1 MSVNIYQPARSVTQ
15 SGKGNNKW
23 ILEFENEMPKTISP
37 LMGWKGSD
45 DMKEEIK
52 LTFSSKENAIKF
64 AEKNNLDYKVYEPQA
79 RKLII
84 RSYSDNFK

>member
-1 MSVNIYQPARSVTQ
+1 MRVNIYQPVKSVTQ

-23 ILEFENEMPKTISP
+23 VLEFERDTKKIISP
-37 LMGWKGSD
+37 LMGWIGSN

-52 LTFSSKENAIKF
+52 MSFSTKERAIEF

-79 RKLII
+79 RKVIT
-84 RSYSDNFK
+84 RSYADNFK

>member
-1 MSVNIYQPARSVTQ
+1 VHVNIYQPTKSVTQ

-23 ILEFENEMPKTISP
+23 VIEFVSKSPKTIDP
-37 LMGWKGSD
+37 LMGWKGSS
-45 DMKEEIK
+45 DMNEEVK
-52 LTFSSKENAIKF
+52 MTFSSKENAIKF